1 MPDSRGSR
9 LNRPTEHELHGSLA
23 GPAAPAEF
31 RDRLRRELLA
41 AHPAASTARFAPDRP
56 ESRKADV
63 RSRAQ
68 RHERSSRRRWPRV
81 AVTLAAVAAAAVL
94 AIVYWPRV
102 TVPPGPALG
111 ALPPAGARL
120 PAALS
125 GAGGPGYTFELSFE
139 LAGDLAGT
147 PPPLPTSA
155 LAYKLPRWEQTEAL
169 AASLAARLGIPGP
182 VVPEGW
188 QDGQILAVDPG
199 DGRPSLRVF
208 PDGYIAFARHDY
220 DYRPRL
226 REELPADAAALAA
239 AAAWLTSA
247 GLVQP
252 DELGPGAIHPDLGIG
267 VLLVRFR
274 PSQPE
279 GIVTLAPWAQ
289 VELGLDGV
297 VVSGSTVW
305 FGQGESDT
313 YPLRTVAEAW
323 QDVLAGKASL
333 WWEATEYPGP
343 SDDRGVVRGRVTI
356 TSIRLAAALAL
367 GDDGEPYL
375 VPVYALAGTAEVD
388 DGGGSVE
395 SLPVLAWVG
404 AVAPAHQAP

>member
-1 MPDSRGSR
+1 MPDSRGSK
-9 LNRPTEHELHGSLA
+9 LNRPTEHELRASLA

-31 RDRLRRELLA
+31 RDRLRRDLLA
-41 AHPAASTARFAPDRP
+41 AHPAVSTARAKPHGQAR
-56 ESRKADV
+56 RKATA

-68 RHERSSRRRWPRV
+68 RHEGSSRRRWTWV
-81 AVTLAAVAAAAVL
+81 AVTLAAVAAAAAL
-94 AIVYWPRV
+94 AVVYWPRV
-102 TVPPGPALG
+102 TVPPGPAFG

-125 GAGGPGYTFELSFE
+125 GAGGPGYTFDLSFE

-155 LAYKLPRWEQTEAL
+155 LAYRLPRWEQTEAL

-199 DGRPSLRVF
+199 GGRPSLRVF

-220 DYRPRL
+220 EHRPRL
-226 REELPADAAALAA
+226 RDELPADAAALAA
-239 AAAWLTSA
+239 AAAWLTHA

-252 DELGPGAIHPDLGIG
+252 DELGPGAIQPDLEIG

-274 PSQPE
+274 PGEPE
-279 GIVTLAPWAQ
+279 AIVTLAPWAQ
-289 VELGLDGV
+289 VELGVGGL
-297 VVSGSTVW
+297 VVSGSAVW
-305 FGQGESDT
+305 FGQGEGGI

-323 QDVLAGKASL
+323 QDVLAGQASL
-333 WWEATEYPGP
+333 WWDATEYPGP
-343 SDDRGVVRGRVTI
+343 SDDRGVVRGSVII
-356 TSIRLAAALAL
+356 TSISLAAALAL
-367 GDDGEPYL
+367 GDDGTPYL
-375 VPVYALAGTAEVD
+375 VPVYALAGTAEVS
-388 DGGGSVE
+388 DGAGSVE